1 MNAWKALILN
11 QSSKRVDHLHGS
23 SYLVRFEHLFYV
35 WSIIYHQFS
44 FLALKTNKSGSHA
57 CAPIHFSRFASL
69 LLPPFH
75 TCPLCHRTL
84 AHPHSWLLCDQ
95 QAADIIRVTGFHSN
109 TAQSSQ
115 WPRCWQPSE
124 EGRLRRLPS
133 EAGPHVRLCRFAAG
147 LDEPTLIYGEALPCH
162 PPYTHINPSY
172 SIWLRDERNSDEML
186 LCLIWFVRLSHFLLE
201 VKPVGVGNTSDSY
214 S

>member
-44 FLALKTNKSGSHA
+44 FLALKTNKWVSHA
-57 CAPIHFSRFASL
+57 CPPIHFSRFASL

-95 QAADIIRVTGFHSN
+95 QAADLIIVTEFHSN

-115 WPRCWQPSE
+115 WPRRSWRNEDSE
-124 EGRLRRLPS
+124 DFHLRPDLT
-133 EAGPHVRLCRFAAG
+133 
-147 LDEPTLIYGEALPCH
+147 LDCAALPPDWTSQPWFMARRYH
-162 PPYTHINPSY
+162 ATRPTPISTPHIPYGWETKETLMRCY
-172 SIWLRDERNSDEML
+172 
-186 LCLIWFVRLSHFLLE
+186 FA
-201 VKPVGVGNTSDSY
+201 
-214 S
+214 